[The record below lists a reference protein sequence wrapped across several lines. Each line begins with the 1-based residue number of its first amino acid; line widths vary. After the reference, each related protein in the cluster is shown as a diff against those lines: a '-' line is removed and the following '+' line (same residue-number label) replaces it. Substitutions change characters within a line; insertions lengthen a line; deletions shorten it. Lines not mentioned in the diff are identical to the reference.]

1 MSENLIAKASV
12 TVKAPVSIVWE
23 ALVNPEIVKEYMF
36 GTQVNS
42 EWEEGSTITWKGEWQ
57 GKGFEDQGKIEVLEP
72 EKKLQYT
79 HLSARTG
86 PDDEADNYH
95 TVTFT
100 LSEREND
107 VLVSL
112 EQDNNKTEEA
122 RDHSIRNW
130 NMMLQSMKELLEERT
145 KGKK

>member
-1 MSENLIAKASV
+1 MTKNLIAEASV
-12 TVKAPVSIVWE
+12 TVNAPVSTVWE
-23 ALVNPEIVKEYMF
+23 ALINPEIIKEYMF

-57 GKGFEDQGKIEVLEP
+57 GKGFEDEGKILVLEP
-72 EKKLQYT
+72 EKKLQYK
-79 HLSARTG
+79 HLSARSG

-100 LSEREND
+100 LSEREKGI
-107 VLVSL
+107 LVSL

-122 RDHSIRNW
+122 RDHSQRNW

-145 KGKK
+145 EGEK